1 MQFKFMP
8 AYQKILINLAIALI
22 LSLGIL
28 PNALAVTQKLEFDTS
43 VGYKVETIFSYDE
56 TQNPNKINEKGHG
69 KTKVIDSME
78 VSFYKPSGE
87 LIASYRNV
95 VDGVVKGNYFEFNFD
110 PNTQQI
116 LGSLDIGGESAGEI
130 YLKGEADRELSLI
143 EVNDLGEEK
152 KIARVYQ

>member
-1 MQFKFMP
+1 MP

-43 VGYKVETIFSYDE
+43 VGYKVETTFSYDE

-87 LIASYRNV
+87 LIASYRNIV
-95 VDGVVKGNYFEFNFD
+95 NGVVKGNYFEFNFD

-152 KIARVYQ
+152 KIDRVYQ

>member
-8 AYQKILINLAIALI
+8 AYRKTLINLAIALI
-22 LSLGIL
+22 LSLWIV
-28 PNALAVTQKLEFDTS
+28 PSALAVTQKLEFDTS
-43 VGYKVETIFSYDE
+43 AGYKIKTIFSYDE
-56 TQNPNKINEKGHG
+56 TLNLNAIREQGHG
-69 KTKVIDSME
+69 KTKAINSMK

-87 LIASYRNV
+87 LIANYDNI

-130 YLKGEADRELSLI
+130 YLKGEAARKLSLI
-143 EVNDLGEEK
+143 EVNNLGEEK
-152 KIARVYQ
+152 EIDTISQ

>member
-43 VGYKVETIFSYDE
+43 VGYKVETTFSYDE

-87 LIASYRNV
+87 LIASYRNI

-116 LGSLDIGGESAGEI
+116 LGNLDIGGESAGEI
-130 YLKGEADRELSLI
+130 YLKGEAARELSLI